1 MSSSPTGGDGQAR
14 EHEVLRCF
22 YVSALL
28 LLIPAASLWWTMS
41 RAQLPH
47 VACVILALCWLASC
61 VVGLL
66 YAMRSMR
73 FADRKTNGYGIL
85 ALVLHI
91 GLLMLLS
98 IMVAGSVAQ

>member
-1 MSSSPTGGDGQAR
+1 MSSSPTGDGQAR
-14 EHEVLRCF
+14 EHEALRCF

-47 VACVILALCWLASC
+47 VTCVILAICWLASG
-61 VVGLL
+61 VAGLL
-66 YAMRSMR
+66 YAMRSKR

-91 GLLMLLS
+91 GSLMLLS
-98 IMVAGSVAQ
+98 IIVAGSVAQ